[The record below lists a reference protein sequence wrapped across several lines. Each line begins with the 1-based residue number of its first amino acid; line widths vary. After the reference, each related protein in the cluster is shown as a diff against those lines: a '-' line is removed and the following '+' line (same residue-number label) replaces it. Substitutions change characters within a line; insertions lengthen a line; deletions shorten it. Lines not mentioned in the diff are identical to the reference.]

1 MRDMSEAYGDC
12 YVHQLYDSEGG
23 ITLVIGHAD
32 PVIRISPGM
41 LAEIPHPP
49 SDHHTTYDA
58 AARVLRIEGANRTV
72 VYRIREML
80 EERPGAR
87 GYFDYIGEWPD

>member
-1 MRDMSEAYGDC
+1 MSEAYGTCFVTRTCDRIT
-12 YVHQLYDSEGG
+12 GG
-23 ITLVIGHAD
+23 YTLNIERAD
-32 PVIRISPGM
+32 PVIRIAPELLAK
-41 LAEIPHPP
+41 LAEP
-49 SDHHTTYDA
+49 SSGWPATYDA
-58 AARVLRIEGANRTV
+58 KARILRITGTNRTV

>member
-1 MRDMSEAYGDC
+1 MSDAYGECVITRTCGPGGRDMMRIER
-12 YVHQLYDSEGG
+12 
-23 ITLVIGHAD
+23 AD
-32 PVIRISPGM
+32 PVVRISPGV
-41 LAEIPHPP
+41 LSDFPEPP
-49 SDHHTTYDA
+49 FDGPATYDA
-58 AARVLRIEGANRTV
+58 KARILRIEGTNQTV